1 MTIRA
6 VLAALL
12 LCPPLVPAGPAGAAE
27 EVEKCPDMVAGL
39 PVVRIAAKE
48 DRVRLT
54 FVGHASFLI
63 ESPAGVT
70 AVTDYN
76 DIVRPNL
83 TPTIVTMNRA
93 HSTHNSAAPQ
103 PGVKHILRGWGEGG
117 PARHD
122 LTEGDMR
129 VRNTPTNLRD
139 YDGGTDYSGNSIF
152 VFETAGVCIAHL
164 GHLHHRLTPEH
175 RKALGHVDVVLAPV
189 DGAYTMGARAMLE
202 TVQELRAPLTIPMH
216 FFGPSTLQ
224 RFLDMA
230 RETFAIE
237 RPGRRSIEI
246 SRSTLPTRPTVIV
259 LEGH

>member
-6 VLAALL
+6 ALAALI
-12 LCPPLVPAGPAGAAE
+12 LCLAAPAPAA

-39 PVVRIAAKE
+39 PVVRIAAGEEK
-48 DRVRLT
+48 VRLT

-63 ESPAGVT
+63 ESPRGVT

-76 DIVRPNL
+76 DIVRANL
-83 TPTIVTMNRA
+83 TPDIVTMNKA

-103 PGVKHILRGWGEGG
+103 PGIKHILRGWDEGR

-129 VRNTPTNLRD
+129 VRNAPTNLRD
-139 YDGGTDYSGNSIF
+139 FDGGTDYSGNSIF
-152 VFETAGVCIAHL
+152 IFETAGLCIAHL
-164 GHLHHRLTPEH
+164 GHLHHKLLPEH
-175 RKALGHVDVVLAPV
+175 RQALGHVDVVLAPV

-230 RETFAIE
+230 QETFAIE
-237 RPGRRSIEI
+237 RPGKRSIEL
-246 SRSTLPTRPTVIV
+246 SRATLPTRPTVMA
-259 LEGH
+259 LEGR